1 MKEVKTGEI
10 SSSSV
15 HAKNGKLY
23 AVIQYII
30 DGKRKYAWRSLGLE
44 EGASQSKIKKAQREA
59 ELTFTNE
66 LSSIAPSE
74 NVICNMKIYDYM
86 RMWYDK
92 NECKLQLNTRRGYIG
107 MIEGRIKTYFCAN
120 PKITVG
126 TLNKK
131 HIEAFYEYMTDDGL
145 CPNSIIRYHAILRKA
160 FSQAY
165 KDDYIETN
173 PFDKVDRP
181 RKNKFV
187 GSSYSEEEW
196 KRLLELACTENI
208 YPPIVLAACMGLRRS
223 EALGVRWSRINWVD
237 STVLLDTKIVECS
250 ENGKKILIPVEEMK
264 NKTSRRTL
272 YLPPMVVEM
281 LKEEKA
287 KQDLYRN
294 LFRSSYSTEYEDYVC
309 VNQLGEL
316 MKPSYLT
323 QRFAV
328 VLEKLGMRH
337 IRFHDLRH
345 TFASILINKQVPLIN
360 VSNFLGHSDIS
371 TTANIYAHLDSTNKM
386 ATANVIATVFE
397 EVE

>member
-1 MKEVKTGEI
+1 MLYI
-10 SSSSV
+10 SV
-15 HAKNGKLY
+15 TNTETY
-23 AVIQYII
+23 QYH
-30 DGKRKYAWRSLGLE
+30 KHKFLR
-44 EGASQSKIKKAQREA
+44 
-59 ELTFTNE
+59 
-66 LSSIAPSE
+66 
-74 NVICNMKIYDYM
+74 
-86 RMWYDK
+86 DK
-92 NECKLQLNTRRGYIG
+92 FRCHR
-107 MIEGRIKTYFCAN
+107 
-120 PKITVG
+120 
-126 TLNKK
+126 
-131 HIEAFYEYMTDDGL
+131 HIEAFYEYMSNDGL

-196 KRLLELACTENI
+196 KRLLELARTENI

-223 EALGVRWSRINWVD
+223 EALGVRWSRINWED
-237 STVLLDTKIVECS
+237 NTILLDTKIVECS
-250 ENGKKILIPVEEMK
+250 ENGKKILVPVEEMK

-272 YLPPMVVEM
+272 YLPPMVIEM

-287 KQDLYRN
+287 KRDLYRN
-294 LFRSSYSTEYEDYVC
+294 LFRISYSTEYEDYVC

-371 TTANIYAHLDSTNKM
+371 TTANIYAHLDSTNKKE
-386 ATANVIATVFE
+386 TANVIATVFR
-397 EVE
+397 EV